1 MESDVPQGLGLGWKE
16 GNTMTTI
23 QNLDLERIKELEL
36 QIQEIDL
43 ALEVSQQLIRNN
55 PRAYEQIKLVAR
67 RQVWEL
73 QAEIDRI
80 IESDPREEEEDEG

>member
-1 MESDVPQGLGLGWKE
+1 VSQGLGLGWQE

-23 QNLDLERIKELEL
+23 NDLDLERIKELEL

-55 PRAYEQIKLVAR
+55 PQAYEQIKQVAR
-67 RQVWEL
+67 RQIWEL

-80 IESDPREEEEDEG
+80 IELDPREDEDEG

>member
-1 MESDVPQGLGLGWKE
+1 
-16 GNTMTTI
+16 MTTI
-23 QNLDLERIKELEL
+23 NDLDLERIKELEL

-43 ALEVSQQLIRNN
+43 ALEVTEQLIRNN
-55 PRAYEQIKLVAR
+55 PQAYEQIKQVAR

-80 IESDPREEEEDEG
+80 IESDPREDEDE